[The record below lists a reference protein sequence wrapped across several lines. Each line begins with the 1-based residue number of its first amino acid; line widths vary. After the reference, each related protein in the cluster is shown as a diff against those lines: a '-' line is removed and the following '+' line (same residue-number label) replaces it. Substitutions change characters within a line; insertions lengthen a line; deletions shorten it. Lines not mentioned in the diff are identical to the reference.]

1 MINPYLKE
9 YIETTIIPQYK
20 GFDNA
25 HQPDHVYQ
33 VIDNS
38 LAIAKDYEVDLAMVY
53 TIAAYHD
60 LGLKYGRDGHEQAS
74 GRIVLEDNVLKDFFN
89 DDQLHIISEACCD
102 HRASLAY
109 EPRSI
114 YGKIISEA
122 DRDIDFGRLL
132 TRAINYSLD
141 YYTDFR
147 PEETFQQV
155 YEHMKEKYGPQGR
168 VTLWLTYPPNVANLE
183 KVHTI
188 LANEDLFQQE
198 FDQLYPQLKN
208 R

>member
-1 MINPYLKE
+1 MINPNLKE
-9 YIETTIIPQYK
+9 YVQTTIIVQYK
-20 GFDNA
+20 DFDNA

-38 LAIAKDYEVDLAMVY
+38 LDIANDYEVNLDMVY

-60 LGLKYGRDGHEQAS
+60 LGLKYGRKGHEEAS
-74 GRIVLEDNVLKDFFN
+74 GRMVLEDEVLKEFFN
-89 DDQLHIISEACCD
+89 DKQLQTIFEACCD
-102 HRASLAY
+102 HRASLPY

-122 DRDIDFGRLL
+122 DRDVDFDRLL

-141 YYTDFR
+141 YFTDFK
-147 PEETFQQV
+147 PEQTYHQV
-155 YEHMKEKYGPQGR
+155 YEHMKEKYGPNGR
-168 VTLWLTYPPNVANLE
+168 VKLWLAYPPNVANLE
-183 KVHTI
+183 KVHAI
-188 LANEDLFQQE
+188 LADEEQFKKE
-198 FDQLYPQLKN
+198 FKQLYPILKA